1 MRSAVFLD
9 RDGAIIVD
17 KNYLS
22 DPEGVELLPRAV
34 EGLRKFQAA
43 GYLLIIITNQSGVGR
58 GMFTAQQAEAVNAR
72 LIQILAQKGV
82 VIDDA
87 YYCPHAPD
95 EDCRCRKPL
104 PGMILEAAAKHG
116 IELSRSIT
124 IGDKDSDVKAGQA
137 AGCRLSILISAD
149 TQKMDSVTVPNLE
162 AAADI
167 ALEAQ

>member
-1 MRSAVFLD
+1 MRPAVFLD

-22 DPEGVELLPRAV
+22 DPEGVELLPHAV

-58 GMFTAQQAEAVNAR
+58 GLFSAQQAEAVNDR
-72 LIQILAQKGV
+72 LVQILAHNGV
-82 VIDDA
+82 TIDDA

-95 EDCRCRKPL
+95 DNCQCRKPL
-104 PGMILEAAAKHG
+104 PGMILQAADKHG
-116 IELSRSIT
+116 IDLSKSVT
-124 IGDKDSDVKAGQA
+124 IGDKDSDVQAGRT
-137 AGCRLSILISAD
+137 AGCRLSILISTD

-162 AAADI
+162 AAADV